1 MLSTLVGKIFLFWRM
16 SNQETKTVSKL
27 AEYRK
32 SKGYS
37 QDQLAKIV
45 GVTTATIQNWENDRG
60 MGSVMRI
67 LKLCRELD
75 ADVREL
81 FPVEN

>member
-1 MLSTLVGKIFLFWRM
+1 MK
-16 SNQETKTVSKL
+16 QEDLKLNSKL

-37 QDQLAKIV
+37 QDQLAKMI

-60 MGSVMRI
+60 MGSVARVI
-67 LKLCRELD
+67 KLCLALD
-75 ADVREL
+75 ADAREL

>member
-1 MLSTLVGKIFLFWRM
+1 M